1 MSRCPTCNQL
11 HRRTHPQN
19 ARYWAL
25 LHVLADK
32 VAPAGMTF
40 SAEVWHLE
48 FKRRFLGCDD
58 VTLPTG
64 RVMPVPKSSADLDVA
79 AFGDYMTQ
87 VEAFANE
94 RGAFLEDE
102 KWGQTA

>member
-1 MSRCPTCNQL
+1 MSRSNQ
-11 HRRTHPQN
+11 QN

-25 LHVLADK
+25 LHVIADNIK
-32 VAPAGMTF
+32 PDGLTF

-48 FKRRFLGCDD
+48 FKRRFLGCEDF
-58 VTLPTG
+58 TLPSG
-64 RVMPVPKSSADLDVA
+64 RVMPIPKNSSDLDVA